1 MLLGAVPLSRYE
13 LARYLRRTMSS
24 VESDLW
30 SALRANRL
38 EGFKFRRKA
47 VIGPHIVDFACL
59 SSRLVV
65 EIGGEMYDRSPPSD
79 AARAAWLET
88 CGFRIIDSH
97 LTTSASV
104 WSMCCRRSVAS
115 WRPARQLALG
125 AGQDLLV
132 GGDFGSV
139 VQRGEVRDATAPER
153 APDQVVGEMRV
164 LGQQRAV

>member
-1 MLLGAVPLSRYE
+1 MTGHRPAMQP
-13 LARYLRRTMSS
+13 ARP
-24 VESDLW
+24 
-30 SALRANRL
+30 
-38 EGFKFRRKA
+38 G
-47 VIGPHIVDFACL
+47 
-59 SSRLVV
+59 SRLADS
-65 EIGGEMYDRSPPSD
+65 ESS
-79 AARAAWLET
+79 
-88 CGFRIIDSH
+88 DSH

-125 AGQDLLV
+125 ADQDLLM